1 MNDEEVTRLVPLA
14 EMLAERKKRQAV
26 EKRVKELEAT
36 EFHKVNQAFRIALVA
51 LGADPDQ
58 IIAEMNRSLQS
69 KP

>member
-1 MNDEEVTRLVPLA
+1 
-14 EMLAERKKRQAV
+14 MLAERKKRQAV

>member
-51 LGADPDQ
+51 LGGASPSEP
-58 IIAEMNRSLQS
+58 A
-69 KP
+69 